1 MIGNILVLKVFKE
14 KLNSFNTTICRL
26 VKADSP
32 NSVFGLV
39 EEPRQ
44 AKVKKDQRSQSS
56 PKKRNQKGYCQTI
69 DGQRLLRPFLA
80 GNDWSPIEM
89 SRLWRS
95 PKTTAATISTI
106 KQPRGCWRLL
116 PTALLATVTQWSHM
130 AETCQKKIIFSD
142 FTNFSNEVSANSL
155 DFRFRSLQE
164 IRFQNV
170 SKCCSHTT
178 V

>member
-56 PKKRNQKGYCQTI
+56 PKKRNQKGCQTI
-69 DGQRLLRPFLA
+69 DGQRLLHPFLA

-116 PTALLATVTQWSHM
+116 PTALLATVTQLGRMSK
-130 AETCQKKIIFSD
+130 TRPK
-142 FTNFSNEVSANSL
+142 L
-155 DFRFRSLQE
+155 DF
-164 IRFQNV
+164 
-170 SKCCSHTT
+170 
-178 V
+178 

>member
-130 AETCQKKIIFSD
+130 AETCQKKLPSVISRIFQMKFQQIHLIS
-142 FTNFSNEVSANSL
+142 VSGHY
-155 DFRFRSLQE
+155 
-164 IRFQNV
+164 
-170 SKCCSHTT
+170 KCLIFEMRQK
-178 V
+178 VLAKY